1 MNLDD
6 IVLRNVMSVEEAE
19 LVHNNNNN
27 NNNNNPSS
35 SPPASAAATA
45 SLFLGKRAG
54 DVEPQPDLMTEVSAS
69 TEGME
74 WMHYQR
80 ALLIDSKLPASQAVY
95 NNHGS
100 VPDIGVYNLQA
111 MSITTSASSNSD
123 FHEGNSGRK
132 RRQLDDIKEKTI
144 ERRQRRMIK
153 NRESAARSRARK
165 QAYTNQLEHEVLCLR
180 KTNSWLRKQEEVERM
195 FLSNPIPMP
204 RYQLRRTSSA
214 FF

>member
-1 MNLDD
+1 MNLDEL
-6 IVLRNVMSVEEAE
+6 VLRNVMSVEEAE
-19 LVHNNNNN
+19 LVHN
-27 NNNNNPSS
+27 PSS
-35 SPPASAAATA
+35 SSPAASTA
-45 SLFLGKRAG
+45 SLFLGKRNE
-54 DVEPQPDLMTEVSAS
+54 DVEPRPDPMAEVSAS
-69 TEGME
+69 AEGMD

-80 ALLIDSKLPASQAVY
+80 ALLIDSKLPVSQAVY
-95 NNHGS
+95 NHAS
-100 VPDIGVYNLQA
+100 VPDFGVYNMQA
-111 MSITTSASSNSD
+111 MSITTSASLNSD
-123 FHEGNSGRK
+123 FQEGNCGRK

-180 KTNSWLRKQEEVERM
+180 KTNSWLRKQEEAERL
-195 FLSNPIPMP
+195 FSSNPIPMP